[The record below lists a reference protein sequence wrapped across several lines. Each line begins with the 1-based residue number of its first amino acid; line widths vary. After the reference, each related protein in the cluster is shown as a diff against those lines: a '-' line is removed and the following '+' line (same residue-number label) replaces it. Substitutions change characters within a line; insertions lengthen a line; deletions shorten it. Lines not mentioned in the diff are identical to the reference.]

1 MVSRSDRLGRERVYS
16 VMAGS
21 KAGVRVPALRVRE
34 ERALLLLR
42 ETPGLLPVLLSPPLG
57 VGAGAG
63 SLSSG
68 LSAAT
73 MVTEALPEA
82 S

>member
-1 MVSRSDRLGRERVYS
+1 MVSRSDWLGRERVYS

-21 KAGVRVPALRVRE
+21 KAGVRVPALTVRE

-42 ETPGLLPVLLSPPLG
+42 ETPGLLPVLLPPLG

>member
-1 MVSRSDRLGRERVYS
+1 
-16 VMAGS
+16 MAGS
-21 KAGVRVPALRVRE
+21 KAGVRVPALTVRE

-42 ETPGLLPVLLSPPLG
+42 ETPGLLPVLLSPPPLG